1 MTFALDLDPFA
12 SVPAPLAA
20 TLRKRGFTDLTAVQ
34 RAVLAQGCAGGD
46 LRISSQTGS
55 GKTVAIGLVLS
66 GPLLARAQNGAAE
79 SSAPVALV
87 ITPTRELA
95 AQIRDELTWLYAE
108 LPGVRVGC
116 VTGGTSLD
124 GERRML
130 ARGPSVLVGTPGRLL
145 DHIRAQALDTGL
157 LQDVVLDEADQMLD
171 LGFRDELEA
180 IVAALPEARRSHL
193 VSATFPRAVL
203 RLADRF
209 QRAAVRIEGTRPG
222 DVHQDIEHIAHA
234 VPQRAI
240 YPGLVNLLLSM
251 PGERV
256 LIFVRRRTDASA
268 LADRLASDG
277 FAAASFSGEL
287 AQAQRTRTLAAFRGG
302 STEILVSTDVAA
314 RGIDVQELSAVIH
327 LELPTHGSIYT
338 HRSGRTGRAG
348 RKGRSL
354 LLVPELARRRVERI
368 LADVRVRC
376 TWQPLPGPAAI
387 RRLRA
392 ERARRDLDQKLALQ
406 LPPDADELAL
416 VDHLVATRDPRHV
429 IAALVRIAT
438 PRPAREPMPV
448 PEPLRESHVRAERS
462 RPRGEYALF
471 KINYGKRAGATA
483 ARLMAHLCRRGR
495 IGRDAVG
502 AIRIQATAST
512 FEVASCV
519 ADGFEA
525 ATRAPDPREPA
536 LKIRRERKAPR
547 SGTER
552 STSAVS
558 GHQRRTRAGVGTD
571 PGGSPT

>member
-1 MTFALDLDPFA
+1 MTFALALDPFA
-12 SVPAPLAA
+12 SVPVPLAA
-20 TLRKRGFTDLTAVQ
+20 ALRTRGFTDLTAVQ
-34 RAVLAQGCAGGD
+34 RAVLEHGPAGGD

-66 GPLLARAQNGAAE
+66 GPLLARSEEGAAPW
-79 SSAPVALV
+79 SSTAPVALV

-95 AQIRDELTWLYAE
+95 AQIRDELSWLYADVR
-108 LPGVRVGC
+108 GARVGC
-116 VTGGTSLD
+116 VTGGTSID

-145 DHIRAQALDTGL
+145 DHIRAGALDTSL

-193 VSATFPRAVL
+193 VSATFPQAVV

-209 QRAAVRIEGTRPG
+209 QRAAVRIQGTRPG
-222 DVHQDIEHIAHA
+222 DAHQDIEHIAYL
-234 VPQRAI
+234 VRQRAT

-256 LIFVRRRTDASA
+256 LIFVRRRTDASE
-268 LADRLASDG
+268 LADQLASDG

-314 RGIDVQELSAVIH
+314 RGIDVQELSAVVH

-354 LLVPELARRRVERI
+354 LLVPELARRRIDRI
-368 LADVRVRC
+368 LADARVRY
-376 TWQPLPGPAAI
+376 TWQPLPDPASI
-387 RRLRA
+387 RRLLA
-392 ERARRDLDQKLALQ
+392 ERARHELEQKLALQ

-416 VDHLVATRDPRHV
+416 VDRLVASRDPRHV
-429 IAALVRIAT
+429 LAALMRLAT
-438 PRPAREPMPV
+438 PKPAREPMPI
-448 PEPLRESHVRAERS
+448 PEPLRESHLRAQRS
-462 RPRGEYALF
+462 QPRGSEYALF

-483 ARLMAHLCRRGR
+483 DRLMAHVCRRAKIR
-495 IGRDAVG
+495 REAVG
-502 AIRIQATAST
+502 AIRIEATSST
-512 FEVASCV
+512 FEISSRV

-525 ATRAPDPREPA
+525 ATRTADPREPE
-536 LKIRRERKAPR
+536 LKIRRERSREASHPKSSGAPAR
-547 SGTER
+547 KPR
-552 STSAVS
+552 
-558 GHQRRTRAGVGTD
+558 Q
-571 PGGSPT
+571 